1 MALRRWRKEVII
13 TTFIFKLAVVERGK
27 ERLLRTVIRTH
38 CGQRQA
44 SADNRDDAKR
54 SIKKHARVA
63 ARVLAG
69 VAATASCNWHAHG
82 R

>member
-1 MALRRWRKEVII
+1 MALRRWRKKVI

-38 CGQRQA
+38 CGSRQA
-44 SADNRDDAKR
+44 SADSRDDAKR
-54 SIKKHARVA
+54 SIKTHARVA
-63 ARVLAG
+63 ARVLA
-69 VAATASCNWHAHG
+69 VAACCNWHAHD